1 MGEDLLYVERA
12 KKGDKE
18 AFSFLIDKYQKQIFH
33 FVYQFFR
40 DYQVS
45 LEISQETFLRAFK
58 FLHTY
63 DAGKKFSTWLYS
75 ISKNLCI
82 DEVKKNS
89 RATMLPITELKGE
102 DNSMTDEDSLLCIHD
117 DPDKSMIHDETRS
130 ALLSAVESL
139 PEKYRLVI
147 TLCYFEEMSYEEIA
161 EIVEMPL
168 STVKVRI
175 FRAKKKLLK
184 LLEDKL

>member
-1 MGEDLLYVERA
+1 MGEDLLYVEEA
-12 KKGDKE
+12 KRGDKE

-40 DYQVS
+40 DYHLS
-45 LEISQETFLRAFK
+45 LELTQETFLRAFK

-63 DAGKKFSTWLYS
+63 QSDKKFSTWLYS
-75 ISKNLCI
+75 IAKNLCI
-82 DEVKKNS
+82 DEMKRHS
-89 RATMLPITELKGE
+89 RATLVPMNDAKDRGKVAEESPLFF
-102 DNSMTDEDSLLCIHD
+102 HR
-117 DPDKSMIHDETRS
+117 DPDQKMIRAEERE
-130 ALLSAVESL
+130 ALIEAINEL

-161 EIVEMPL
+161 EVVEMPL

-175 FRAKKKLLK
+175 FRAKKRLLK
-184 LLEDKL
+184 LLEDKV

>member
-1 MGEDLLYVERA
+1 MGEDVLYVEA
-12 KKGDKE
+12 ALKGDKE

-40 DYQVS
+40 DYHLS
-45 LEISQETFLRAFK
+45 LEITQEAFLRAFK

-63 DAGKKFSTWLYS
+63 KPGKKFSTWLYS
-75 ISKNLCI
+75 IAKNLCI
-82 DEVKKNS
+82 DEMKRNS
-89 RATMLPITELKGE
+89 RATLLPIDDTKYR
-102 DNSMTDEDSLLCIHD
+102 NSPPDSYSRLYHHK
-117 DPDKSMIHDETRS
+117 DPDTAMIQSEKNN
-130 ALLSAVESL
+130 ALLEAIGKL
-139 PEKYRLVI
+139 PEKYRVVI
-147 TLCYFEEMSYEEIA
+147 TLCYFEEMTYEEIS

-184 LLEDKL
+184 LLEDKM